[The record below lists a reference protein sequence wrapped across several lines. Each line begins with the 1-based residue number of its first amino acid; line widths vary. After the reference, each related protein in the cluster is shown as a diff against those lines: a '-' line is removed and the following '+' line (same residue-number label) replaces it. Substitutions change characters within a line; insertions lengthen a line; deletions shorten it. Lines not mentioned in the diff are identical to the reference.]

1 MRWTDEQ
8 LREYQARRAARSGNG
23 SGARKEELKDADTR
37 KADNQAGISKV
48 DIPMRAK
55 FRVSVDLFY
64 SDKRRRDGDG
74 AATTLAD
81 CIITARRRLL
91 D

>member
-1 MRWTDEQ
+1 MRWTNEQ

-23 SGARKEELKDADTR
+23 SSAGKKELKDADTR
-37 KADNQAGISKV
+37 KADNQAGVSRV

-81 CIITARRRLL
+81 CIISARRRLL